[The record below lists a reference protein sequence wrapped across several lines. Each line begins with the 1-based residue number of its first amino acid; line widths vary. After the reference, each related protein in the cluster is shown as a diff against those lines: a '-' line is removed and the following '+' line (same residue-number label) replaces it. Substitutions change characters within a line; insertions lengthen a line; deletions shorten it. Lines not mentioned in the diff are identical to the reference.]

1 MGVYLLNGMCVCV
14 QEGRSSVRG
23 DSSDPFILATRLD
36 DSGPKRCGCDGYPAV
51 PSCPQ
56 VVPEGA
62 PSCPCPLTPLPRRAR
77 RLQRGEASGSLASV
91 SRLRLLA
98 RRSGAWRGAGRGSRG
113 ASPRAPARCAAATQ
127 RQSSVGSDDMVR
139 SEGRREGP
147 SSAAH
152 SGRTPA
158 GLAAAG
164 AEDGGGTRPQATPH
178 AGHAPSGQLPGPR

>member
-1 MGVYLLNGMCVCV
+1 M
-14 QEGRSSVRG
+14 RG
-23 DSSDPFILATRLD
+23 DSSDPFILGTRLD

-62 PSCPCPLTPLPRRAR
+62 PSCACPLTPLPRRAR

-127 RQSSVGSDDMVR
+127 RQSSVGSDAMAR
-139 SEGRREGP
+139 SEAKLLSRMVAPVYTP
-147 SSAAH
+147 SSSAGGSLLSNVPTKFYIILLSIFAILTEYKLVFH
-152 SGRTPA
+152 SI
-158 GLAAAG
+158 
-164 AEDGGGTRPQATPH
+164 
-178 AGHAPSGQLPGPR
+178 